1 MFRQVPVLS
10 VVVPL
15 GAVVLA
21 VLLRWLAR
29 RRRLSVARAAVALA
43 LAVYAAGV
51 VANTVFPIFL
61 DKPVGSAPWRG
72 HLVLVPLVDY
82 QLDDAVINI
91 LVFVPLGLLLPLL
104 ASRFSWWRTVAVA
117 AAFSLTIEA
126 VQYVTAHLLGG
137 GHIADVNDLLFNVV
151 GGAVGAALFAV
162 LARVPTTARLVRPF
176 RWQEPAVEPATGRAP
191 EAAARGQVPSA
202 SRGA

>member
-1 MFRQVPVLS
+1 VFHQVPVLS

-21 VLLRWLAR
+21 ALLRSLAR

-61 DKPVGSAPWRG
+61 DRPASSAPWDR
-72 HLVLVPLVDY
+72 HLALVPLVDY
-82 QLDDAVINI
+82 ELSDAVMNI

-104 ASRFSWWRTVAVA
+104 VTRFSWWRTVAVA
-117 AAFSLTIEA
+117 AAFSLTIEV

-137 GHIADVNDLLFNVV
+137 GHIADVNDLIFNVV
-151 GGAVGAALFAV
+151 GGAVGAALFWV
-162 LARVPTTARLVRPF
+162 LVRVPATARLVRPF
-176 RWQEPAVEPATGRAP
+176 RWQDPASEEV
-191 EAAARGQVPSA
+191 AARDQVPSA